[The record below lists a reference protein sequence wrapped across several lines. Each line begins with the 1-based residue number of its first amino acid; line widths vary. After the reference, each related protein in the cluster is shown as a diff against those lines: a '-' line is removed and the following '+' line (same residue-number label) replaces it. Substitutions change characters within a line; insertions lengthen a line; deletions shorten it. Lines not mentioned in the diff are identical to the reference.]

1 MERQMKSVDWI
12 LLLLSTLVVFFLLDS
27 KMYLTDVEFACLHNA
42 SIYTIHTRSG
52 VIERKKAGK
61 KAGRKRPYTTN
72 HFKWAF
78 TNRVRVQKD
87 ILPIIQANDNP
98 LLWLKCYNLMREH
111 LKMFLFPDLVCFSF
125 FLLLPFSVDAFRS
138 VFRIQLNFKVATLTA
153 SCEWSGKK
161 RQPTGRPTDHKL
173 R

>member
-1 MERQMKSVDWI
+1 MERQIKSVDWI
-12 LLLLSTLVVFFLLDS
+12 LLLLSTLS

-42 SIYTIHTRSG
+42 SIYVRTRSG

-61 KAGRKRPYTTN
+61 KAGRKSPYTTN

-125 FLLLPFSVDAFRS
+125 FLLLPFSVDAFQS
-138 VFRIQLNFKVATLTA
+138 VFRIQLNFKVATSTA